1 MDQQTFIH
9 EYARERKNTNSL
21 KWDALEERFGDAD
34 LLPLWVADMEFATPK
49 AVTDALTK
57 RIAHGIFGYTGV
69 DKEYFNTYLGWQA
82 RHENTPFKEE
92 WLQF

>member
-1 MDQQTFIH
+1 M
-9 EYARERKNTNSL
+9 
-21 KWDALEERFGDAD
+21 
-34 LLPLWVADMEFATPK
+34 PLWVADMEFATPK

-57 RIAHGIFGYTGV
+57 RIAHGIFGYSGV

-92 WLQF
+92 WLQFSTGVVQAIYDLVDFLPKKEKL